1 MKSRLKKLMAI
12 LLVGLLSVFATY
24 SSIISNQT
32 VPLVYPAS
40 DSNISD
46 YYPASFNKAIKK
58 SRQSAVQIVSIEPNS
73 GHLSIFSGTYF
84 EAGGSY
90 FVVTVLHGIA
100 GECEVTKIIHQDQ
113 IHDCIKYITSDS
125 MADYIIIQV
134 EKMESRVPIKIPQDI
149 PNNQQWKRTYS
160 LLNKLVYTGYPN
172 TVGPLTIDG
181 EVSGFAGTDYLYML
195 SYAWQGSS
203 GSGVFDKNGKYIGYV
218 VAIDV
223 GQTEHGVQILQ
234 NVVLVVPSFKI
245 DWTKALTESE

>member
-1 MKSRLKKLMAI
+1 M
-12 LLVGLLSVFATY
+12 
-24 SSIISNQT
+24 
-32 VPLVYPAS
+32 
-40 DSNISD
+40 
-46 YYPASFNKAIKK
+46 
-58 SRQSAVQIVSIEPNS
+58 
-73 GHLSIFSGTYF
+73 
-84 EAGGSY
+84 
-90 FVVTVLHGIA
+90 
-100 GECEVTKIIHQDQ
+100 
-113 IHDCIKYITSDS
+113 
-125 MADYIIIQV
+125 
-134 EKMESRVPIKIPQDI
+134 PIKIPQDI